1 MIARF
6 LRVLM
11 SERTFSG
18 RSTAS
23 FYQEIYLLLFLLVAV
38 FNSPSV
44 QAQKGPINSGYVP
57 SAESKLGAPNLFGA
71 DTGSLPPNIDL
82 SSRMPPVGDQRAQS
96 SCVAW
101 AVAYGARG
109 YYLGLQGNN
118 LSQVAALPSPAFVYN
133 QLTGDPRNCQNG
145 TQIEDALDIV
155 KSQGV
160 ATLGDF
166 PYDFRSCKAQP
177 NENIKSI
184 ARRNVI
190 SQWRQVRH
198 DAGSIKRTLYEGNP
212 VIFGMQIE
220 KRFQTLAPEQIYI
233 DRGSINPESGHAMVI
248 VGYDDKRSAFKVF
261 NSWGKVWANQGFGWV
276 DYKTM
281 LLRSPNFY
289 TMSVDQDDSPKPQPQ
304 PQPQPPPPIALPEPA
319 DIKNI
324 ISQLAI
330 LSVGVDCGSVKGAVD
345 KWGVVQLEGFIGKQ
359 NELDK
364 MIRSISKIK
373 GVRNIESRVRITPW
387 PLCEAYLSIEN
398 LPADGRNKITT
409 RVVDH
414 PDNVLSAGDPL
425 SIEVTLPKTAGYI
438 YVSYL
443 QSNGE
448 AVKFYWG
455 KPYTPSQVLSLGGV
469 GYKIKAPLGKE
480 MLMVLASDKRLFQ
493 REDEGSIKGDKRY
506 LADLRKALNELTA
519 TDRAKVS
526 YSVTEL
532 LTQ

>member
-6 LRVLM
+6 LQILT
-11 SERTFSG
+11 SDTKIGS
-18 RSTAS
+18 RSAAS
-23 FYQEIYLLLFLLVAV
+23 FYQGIYLFLFLLVAV

-44 QAQKGPINSGYVP
+44 NAQKGSINSGYVP
-57 SAESKLGAPNLFGA
+57 TAESKLGAPNFFGA
-71 DTGSLPPNIDL
+71 DTGPLPPSIDL
-82 SSRMPPVGDQRAQS
+82 STRMPPVGDQRTQA

-109 YYLGLQGNN
+109 YYLGIQGNN
-118 LSQVAALPSPAFVYN
+118 LSQVTALPSPAFVYN

-155 KSQGV
+155 KNQGV

-177 NENIKSI
+177 NENTKSI

-198 DAGSIKRTLYEGNP
+198 DAGSIKRALYEGNP

-261 NSWGKVWANQGFGWV
+261 NSWGKGWANQGFGWV

-289 TMSVDQDDSPKPQPQ
+289 SMSVDQDDSTKPQPQ
-304 PQPQPPPPIALPEPA
+304 PQPQPPVTLPEPA

-324 ISQLAI
+324 LSRLAI

-373 GVRNIESRVRITPW
+373 GVRNIESRVRIIPW

-398 LPADGRNKITT
+398 LPPDGRNKITT

-455 KPYTPSQVLSLGGV
+455 KPYTPSQVLRLGGV
-469 GYKIKAPLGKE
+469 GYKISAPVGKE
-480 MLMVLASDKRLFQ
+480 MLLVLASDRPLFQ
-493 REDEGSIKGDKRY
+493 REDEGSIKGDRRY
-506 LADLRKALNELTA
+506 LADLRKALSDLSSAE
-519 TDRAKVS
+519 RSKVS
-526 YSVTEL
+526 YSVTEI
-532 LTQ
+532 LTR